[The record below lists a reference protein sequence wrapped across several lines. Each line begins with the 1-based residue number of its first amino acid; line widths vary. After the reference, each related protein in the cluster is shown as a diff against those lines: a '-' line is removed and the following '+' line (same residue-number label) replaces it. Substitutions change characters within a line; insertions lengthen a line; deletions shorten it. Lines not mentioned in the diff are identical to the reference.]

1 MTRVVVWRIK
11 KVGCEFQK
19 SQVVVIVAVI
29 ECPDEGTYIDEFR
42 VRTMHL
48 CQCDSSG
55 CDASLAN
62 PSMQSCWQYLD
73 RFVHRLGNLPI
84 SMLVRPTHIKSSPCP
99 RSQPTNL
106 SSSISFSECLLRSSN
121 PASNSP
127 PPLKLSSQVRSS
139 PSQTSAQNHGLLL
152 SVRIPSTKRTVQN
165 LILSSPGL
173 NSSCSR
179 RRDKRGPPHNLRFRR
194 DILLW

>member
-1 MTRVVVWRIK
+1 MN
-11 KVGCEFQK
+11 FQK
-19 SQVVVIVAVI
+19 SQVVLIVAVI
-29 ECPDEGTYIDEFR
+29 ECPDEGTCTDEFR

-84 SMLVRPTHIKSSPCP
+84 SMLVRPTHIKKSSPCP
-99 RSQPTNL
+99 RSQPANL

-127 PPLKLSSQVRSS
+127 LPLKLSSQARSS
-139 PSQTSAQNHGLLL
+139 PSQTSVQNHGLSL
-152 SVRIPSTKRTVQN
+152 SVCIPST
-165 LILSSPGL
+165 
-173 NSSCSR
+173 
-179 RRDKRGPPHNLRFRR
+179 
-194 DILLW
+194 